1 MKISY
6 NWLQNYFEDKL
17 PEPEK
22 VSEGIIFHSF
32 EVEEIEKTEDDT
44 VFDIKILPDRAHD
57 CLSHWGIAKEVSAIF
72 GLKTSFP
79 NGFSKLIKKEEINI
93 LPSTD
98 LNIKVES
105 DACRR
110 YIGRI
115 IKNVKVGESPTWLK
129 EKLNSIEQKS
139 INNMVDIANF
149 VMFDLGNPVHVFDLD
164 KLEDKNIIIRTAK
177 EGEKILTLDKKDVEL
192 DPSMIIIADSKDP
205 LVVAGIKGG
214 VKAEV
219 DSNTK
224 NIMIEVANFDP
235 VKIRKISNLV
245 GIKTDASKRYENDLS
260 PDLCSLSMDA
270 ITLLILSLNS
280 GAEAEKE
287 VDIYPK
293 HQEEKVVSFS
303 TSYISKM
310 LGACIKDEDIGKIL
324 NNLNYEF
331 SFINEEWKVN
341 IPYMRID
348 LNAPHDFAE
357 EIGRLYGYENIEPV
371 LPNLDLNQKD
381 SEVWNK
387 ICLAKE
393 KLISDGY
400 KEVMTYVFRDR
411 GDVSVLAGASD
422 KSYLRT
428 NITDGL
434 KESIALNMK
443 NLPLLDAD
451 EVKVFEI
458 GAVFTK
464 EGEVINVAYGD
475 KKNAME
481 TSLEKFVEEKVLQ
494 EFHSES
500 TNISLLGNFSARLGQ
515 PAQGSHNESPAK
527 LLDSSAKP
535 FKMWSVYPFM
545 TRDIAVWV
553 PEGTDKEILSNLYEE
568 LGTELLI
575 REPKLF
581 DFFTKEGKT
590 SFAYRLVFQ
599 AHDRTLTDEEVN
611 RIMINITDKILS
623 LGFEVR

>member
-22 VSEGIIFHSF
+22 ISEGIIFHSF
-32 EVEEIEKTEDDT
+32 EVEETEKVNGDT
-44 VFDIKILPDRAHD
+44 IFDIKILPDRAHD
-57 CLSHWGIAKEVSAIF
+57 CLSHWGIVKEVSAIF
-72 GLKTSFP
+72 DLKTSFP
-79 NGFSKLIKKEEINI
+79 NGFSKLIKKEELNI
-93 LPSTD
+93 LPDSD
-98 LNIKVES
+98 LNITLES

-115 IKNVKVGESPTWLK
+115 VKNVKVGESPAWLK
-129 EKLNSIEQKS
+129 EKLNSIGQKS

-164 KLEDKNIIIRTAK
+164 KLEDKSIVVRTAK
-177 EGEKILTLDKKDVEL
+177 DGEKILTLDKKDVEL

-205 LVVAGIKGG
+205 LVIAGIKGG

-219 DSNTK
+219 DNNTK

-235 VKIRKISNLV
+235 VKIRKISNMV

-270 ITLLILSLNS
+270 MTSLILSLNS
-280 GAEAEKE
+280 GAQAEKE
-287 VDIYPK
+287 VDVYPK
-293 HQEEKVVSFS
+293 HQEERTASFS
-303 TSYISKM
+303 TSYITKV
-310 LGACIKDEDIGKIL
+310 LGVKIGDEEIEKIL
-324 NNLNYEF
+324 KKFNYEF
-331 SFINEEWKVN
+331 SFENGNWQVK
-341 IPYMRID
+341 IPYMRLD
-348 LNAPHDFAE
+348 LSLPHDFAE
-357 EIGRLYGYENIEPV
+357 EIGRMYGYENIAPV
-371 LPNLDLNQKD
+371 LPKLDLNQKD
-381 SEVWNK
+381 NEVWDK

-393 KLISDGY
+393 KLTSDGY
-400 KEVMTYVFRDR
+400 KEVLTYVF
-411 GDVSVLAGASD
+411 GNKGEVSVLAGASD
-422 KSYLRT
+422 KSHLRT

-434 KESIALNMK
+434 KESIALNIK
-443 NLPLLDAD
+443 NLPLLDTD

-464 EGEVINVAYGD
+464 DGEEINVAYGD
-475 KKNAME
+475 KKNVVEM
-481 TSLEKFVEEKVLQ
+481 SLEKFVKEKVSQ

-527 LLDSSAKP
+527 LLDSQAKP

-553 PEGTDKEILSNLYEE
+553 PEEIEKENLLNIYKEMGTD
-568 LGTELLI
+568 LLVK
-575 REPKLF
+575 EPKLF
-581 DFFTKEGKT
+581 DSFTKDQKT

-599 AHDRTLTDEEVN
+599 AYDRTLTDEEVN
-611 RIMINITDKILS
+611 KIMEEITRKIS
-623 LGFEVR
+623 SFGWEVR